1 MKLFTEAFL
10 DKWEAHATKGPEQWQ
25 KEPASNIKQLVMTIH
40 PDLRMQPADG
50 YSLRRYLRQVAV
62 TGLPV
67 VAIIFAVWL
76 SPLVFLWYKY
86 PFVLHAP
93 RYHKLLIG
101 VLSHS
106 GFYIFPWLM
115 LLLLTVNCL
124 VWLPRF
130 YFWNRRAERLRR
142 EPPLPDVPAEAVAI
156 DTSVWP
162 PPPKIPTA

>member
-25 KEPASNIKQLVMTIH
+25 KKPASNIKRWVTALNPH
-40 PDLRMQPADG
+40 LRMQPTQKYNLRLCLCQAA
-50 YSLRRYLRQVAV
+50 YSELPFVA
-62 TGLPV
+62 
-67 VAIIFAVWL
+67 AVFVLWL
-76 SPLVFLWYKY
+76 FPLAYSWLQH
-86 PFVLHAP
+86 PFVLHNQNHRKP
-93 RYHKLLIG
+93 LVSI
-101 VLSHS
+101 LSHS
-106 GFYIFPWLM
+106 GFYFYLWLV
-115 LLLLTVNCL
+115 LGLLTVNCL

-142 EPPLPDVPAEAVAI
+142 EPPLPDIPAEAVAI